1 MELEKKLANEG
12 SGDEPVL
19 EEALRNF
26 RMRVHAW
33 SEAEYGKPR
42 TLKMVHLTSWRVA
55 AGWALGSV
63 LAIGSLSG
71 GLFEVHHR
79 QELARIATA
88 EAARQKK
95 IAEAEQA
102 RKADEDLLAKVDS
115 DVARQVPSAMEPLAQ
130 MMTENE
136 AQ

>member
-1 MELEKKLANEG
+1 MEPEKRLAMEAG
-12 SGDEPVL
+12 GDEPVM

-26 RMRVHAW
+26 RISVHAW

-42 TLKMVHLTSWRVA
+42 TVQPVHLTSWRVVA
-55 AGWALGSV
+55 SWALACV
-63 LAIGSLSG
+63 LAIGSLGG
-71 GLFEVHHR
+71 GLIVHHHR
-79 QELARIATA
+79 QELAKVAAA

-95 IAEAEQA
+95 IAAAEQA
-102 RKADEDLLAKVDS
+102 RKDDADLLAKVDS

-130 MMTENE
+130 MMAGDE